1 MCSIP
6 TRRITLPGKGKD
18 PAPSSGYDEATDTD
32 VEGGWTLKYQYTRFG
47 TPPVG
52 EYPYSTEA
60 ALLAAAEGALSNI
73 WNTNFSAILPGGRE
87 VDEQEL
93 RRMVGVPPR

>member
-1 MCSIP
+1 MAGGG
-6 TRRITLPGKGKD
+6 TLR
-18 PAPSSGYDEATDTD
+18 
-32 VEGGWTLKYQYTRFG
+32 YQYTRFG

-52 EYPYSTEA
+52 EYSYSTEE
-60 ALLAAAEGALSNI
+60 ALLAAAKSALANMWNI
-73 WNTNFSAILPGGRE
+73 NFSATLPDGRE